1 MSGNGNDDD
10 WIEDMNA
17 QNRAALERNVP
28 KNADDLRPVDPVKA
42 EISMRKKS
50 TERMKEFNVLMRKL
64 NNELCQTNSVYIEP
78 LQKNPNL
85 VEDSTWK
92 NRFDDKRSNILN
104 LITKIE
110 GNYNDYIKN
119 TVFERGLVQ
128 LRYKVNQF
136 NHPMNK
142 NQIRVFDLVCD
153 NTSTEV
159 NAQCSCAIMGGRR
172 TRRRK
177 SRKNKRKSIK
187 KYIRKNKR
195 RTQKSRRMRRTKRSR
210 KTRK

>member
-1 MSGNGNDDD
+1 M
-10 WIEDMNA
+10 A
-17 QNRAALERNVP
+17 QNTAIPPYAH
-28 KNADDLRPVDPVKA
+28 DLRPPADPMLT
-42 EISMRKKS
+42 EISMIKKS
-50 TERMKEFNVLMRKL
+50 TERMKEFNVLIRKL

-85 VEDSTWK
+85 VEDSSWK
-92 NRFDDKRSNILN
+92 SRFDDKRSKILN

-110 GNYNDYIKN
+110 ENYDDYIEN
-119 TVFERGLVQ
+119 TVFERGLVI

-136 NHPMNK
+136 NDTMNK
-142 NQIRVFDLVCD
+142 KQIRVFDLLCG

-195 RTQKSRRMRRTKRSR
+195 RTQKSRRMRRAKCSR